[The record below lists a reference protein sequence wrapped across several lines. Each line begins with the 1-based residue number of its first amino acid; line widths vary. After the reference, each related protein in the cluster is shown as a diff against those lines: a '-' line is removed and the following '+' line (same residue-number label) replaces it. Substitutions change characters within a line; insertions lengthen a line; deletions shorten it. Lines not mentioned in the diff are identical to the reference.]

1 MQENHVSERQA
12 AIRHQQ
18 CIEKSSCQCCFISIL
33 EETHHSAA
41 VNRVSISMHVLI
53 AVDPV
58 SRLMSVK
65 NSQSDRHT
73 MRKLQT
79 PSEMEKMVPP
89 LLPRY
94 RHGGLLDT

>member
-1 MQENHVSERQA
+1 
-12 AIRHQQ
+12 
-18 CIEKSSCQCCFISIL
+18 
-33 EETHHSAA
+33 
-41 VNRVSISMHVLI
+41 MHVLI

-73 MRKLQT
+73 IEKLQT

-89 LLPRY
+89 LSPRF
-94 RHGGLLDT
+94 RHGALLDT

>member
-1 MQENHVSERQA
+1 MD
-12 AIRHQQ
+12 
-18 CIEKSSCQCCFISIL
+18 
-33 EETHHSAA
+33 
-41 VNRVSISMHVLI
+41 RVSISMHVLI

-89 LLPRY
+89 LSPRF
-94 RHGGLLDT
+94 RHGALLDT